1 MDFDTKHRPHFESL
15 LEPGEELLGIIAAAQ
30 RKGMFK
36 GGAAAIGVTDRRL
49 LIQPTDRRG
58 EVDGEVLAL
67 TEDRIADAKAED
79 AGGGWM
85 NAEAAIMDNVAVRLR
100 LRTTDGEKLDLTM
113 MRGEGRLMGK
123 LAGGPGQ
130 QRGIEELSRWFGS
143 RGESP

>member
-1 MDFDTKHRPHFESL
+1 MLS
-15 LEPGEELLGIIAAAQ
+15 
-30 RKGMFK
+30 
-36 GGAAAIGVTDRRL
+36 
-49 LIQPTDRRG
+49 
-58 EVDGEVLAL
+58 L

-85 NAEAAIMDNVAVRLR
+85 NAEAAIMDNVAVRVS

-130 QRGIEELSRWFGS
+130 KRGIEELSRWFGS
-143 RGESP
+143 RAREGGP